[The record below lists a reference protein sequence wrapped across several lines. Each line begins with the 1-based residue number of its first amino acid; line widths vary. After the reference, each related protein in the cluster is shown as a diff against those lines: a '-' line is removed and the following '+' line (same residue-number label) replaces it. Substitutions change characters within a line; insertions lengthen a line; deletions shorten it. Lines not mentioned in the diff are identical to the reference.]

1 MKMGILRKLAVV
13 GVAVAGLLTVTP
25 GPALASSARGARF
38 YNCAGG
44 SIPSGRYSNLVVT
57 GQCTV
62 DDGATIS
69 IAGSVLVTNGAALDA
84 QSAPSTI
91 DVGGDVTAL
100 RGSLLGLGCQP
111 PSLVGNS
118 GHECAVNPTGH
129 STINVRGNVT
139 ALGSAVVL
147 LNGITIGGNVTALG
161 GGSEIPWA
169 IKNNTIGRNVI
180 LAGQKTDWI
189 GVLFNHI
196 GGNTALLAIVITD
209 TDPGGNGAY
218 VGQNTIGRNL
228 ACFGV
233 TPKVSGGFAPGS
245 VNVVGGRALGQC
257 AALV

>member
-1 MKMGILRKLAVV
+1 M
-13 GVAVAGLLTVTP
+13 
-25 GPALASSARGARF
+25 
-38 YNCAGG
+38 
-44 SIPSGRYSNLVVT
+44 
-57 GQCTV
+57 
-62 DDGATIS
+62 
-69 IAGSVLVTNGAALDA
+69 TNGAALDA

-209 TDPGGNGAY
+209 TDPGGNGALRR
-218 VGQNTIGRNL
+218 TEHHRTEPRL
-228 ACFGV
+228 LRRD
-233 TPKVSGGFAPGS
+233 PER
-245 VNVVGGRALGQC
+245 GGRLRARLGQRGRGPRPWPC
-257 AALV
+257 KH